1 METSP
6 DTDNTQ
12 DSLGPEARIGTGT
25 RGRSWPLTPSV
36 ARPDSSV
43 TTHLIESFVK
53 LKVSLQIYF
62 RSQEHDHEYSLIL
75 QGSSIS
81 IGNWGCGAFG
91 GNPRI
96 KCLVQVLA
104 ASIAGV
110 RKLDFYTFGEKGLAA
125 DFESALKMMKGQTV
139 GWVWER
145 IKVFRCK
152 SGTSVL
158 HYIAIQAKNNVIV
171 EEN

>member
-1 METSP
+1 MSHILLCTILFNK
-6 DTDNTQ
+6 DVKKTHCGHFT
-12 DSLGPEARIGTGT
+12 GARAPTGLGTGT
-25 RGRSWPLTPSV
+25 RRRSWPLTPSV

-110 RKLDFYTFGEKGLAA
+110 RIFTRLEKRVAPPISSLL
-125 DFESALKMMKGQTV
+125 S
-139 GWVWER
+139 R
-145 IKVFRCK
+145 
-152 SGTSVL
+152 
-158 HYIAIQAKNNVIV
+158 
-171 EEN
+171 

>member
-1 METSP
+1 MSMII
-6 DTDNTQ
+6 D
-12 DSLGPEARIGTGT
+12 
-25 RGRSWPLTPSV
+25 
-36 ARPDSSV
+36 
-43 TTHLIESFVK
+43 
-53 LKVSLQIYF
+53 
-62 RSQEHDHEYSLIL
+62 YSLIL

-81 IGNWGCGAFG
+81 TGNWGCGTFG

-110 RKLDFYTFGEKGLAA
+110 RKLDFYTFGEKDLAA

-145 IKVFRCK
+145 IKEFRCK
-152 SGTSVL
+152 SGPSVL
-158 HYIAIQAKNNVIV
+158 HYIANYQAKNNVIV

>member
-1 METSP
+1 MYKY
-6 DTDNTQ
+6 
-12 DSLGPEARIGTGT
+12 I
-25 RGRSWPLTPSV
+25 
-36 ARPDSSV
+36 
-43 TTHLIESFVK
+43 
-53 LKVSLQIYF
+53 
-62 RSQEHDHEYSLIL
+62 SQEHEHEYSLIL

-81 IGNWGCGAFG
+81 TSNWGCDAFG

-139 GWVWER
+139 GCV
-145 IKVFRCK
+145 
-152 SGTSVL
+152 
-158 HYIAIQAKNNVIV
+158 
-171 EEN
+171 